1 MAKTKNK
8 KTGRRILWAV
18 LIGIWAAA
26 CVVSAF
32 GLTGPLVMLQDILT
46 LGVFVTGGAGLFVGA
61 FKGVPALINK
71 LFKKNNQVEEPT
83 QQYTYTRTM
92 EKTPQ
97 LTQGQVVEADYEMIP
112 ESTQTKKT
120 NKTR

>member
-46 LGVFVTGGAGLFVGA
+46 LGVFVTSGAGLFVGA